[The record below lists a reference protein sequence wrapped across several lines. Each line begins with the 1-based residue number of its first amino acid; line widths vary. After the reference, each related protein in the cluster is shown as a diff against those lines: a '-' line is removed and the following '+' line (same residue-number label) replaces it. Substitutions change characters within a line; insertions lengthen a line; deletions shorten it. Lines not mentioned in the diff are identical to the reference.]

1 MRDLGGSFGKGKQ
14 TGPFVYSVLG
24 DGAAYQVAAE
34 FENGAARAAPGIPGS
49 APEAYAASKTAYVEG
64 NYLADPSL
72 PSLIV
77 SSGSVTGT

>member
-1 MRDLGGSFGKGKQ
+1 MRDLGGSFGKRKP

-34 FENGAARAAPGIPGS
+34 FENSASRVPPGVPGGV
-49 APEAYAASKTAYVEG
+49 PEAYAAPKAAYVDG
-64 NYLADPSL
+64 SYLADPSL
-72 PSLIV
+72 PSLVV